1 WAGGLELLAR
11 RAADLTASGREALV
25 YPLDVTDTVA
35 VRAMVD
41 DIGAR
46 WGGIDVLVNNA
57 GRGLS
62 ATFEDTKPE
71 ELRELLELNVMAV
84 FTATQ
89 AVLPGM
95 RARGRGHV
103 INVSSIVGQRGVPY
117 RSAYSATKFALGG
130 LSEALR
136 VELAGTG
143 IQVSLV
149 YPIGTATEFHEVES
163 RRGGAGAAGAVPAA
177 ARGAGPAGPDPF
189 LGACRALYPSLRQ
202 VPARGDLSLQAVLAA
217 RGGERAR
224 AAPRRPGNATAVS
237 LSCPEGASARREAPH
252 DPFSAPLRHHD
263 VFT

>member
-163 RRGGAGAAGAVPAA
+163 RRGGRAGRGWGAPPPGGAWST
-177 ARGAGPAGPDPF
+177 GSAGPRSFTGWSRGGPGRARTGRSSPRSMS
-189 LGACRALYPSLRQ
+189 RALSF
-202 VPARGDLSLQAVLAA
+202 AA
-217 RGGERAR
+217 SGAR
-224 AAPRRPGNATAVS
+224 AQRSIPHSRPGSSRA
-237 LSCPEGASARREAPH
+237 
-252 DPFSAPLRHHD
+252 
-263 VFT
+263 